1 MRPASC
7 VKIHCSCRDQLFAQ
21 SRRCVALHIGQAVVY
36 VSIRWGMVYVR
47 YGFGEFKR
55 SAVSSVA
62 AREFH
67 NL

>member
-1 MRPASC
+1 M
-7 VKIHCSCRDQLFAQ
+7 
-21 SRRCVALHIGQAVVY
+21 VY

-55 SAVSSVA
+55 SAGSSVA